1 MNDYD
6 FWSGLT
12 ELNPLNYFLGLAVFA
27 IIGGVIAAVEKH
39 RRS

>member
-1 MNDYD
+1 MSDYD
-6 FWSGLT
+6 FGANTMWPDPINFFVGILI
-12 ELNPLNYFLGLAVFA
+12 FA

>member
-1 MNDYD
+1 MSSYD
-6 FWSGLT
+6 FGANTMWPDPIS
-12 ELNPLNYFLGLAVFA
+12 FFVGLAVFA